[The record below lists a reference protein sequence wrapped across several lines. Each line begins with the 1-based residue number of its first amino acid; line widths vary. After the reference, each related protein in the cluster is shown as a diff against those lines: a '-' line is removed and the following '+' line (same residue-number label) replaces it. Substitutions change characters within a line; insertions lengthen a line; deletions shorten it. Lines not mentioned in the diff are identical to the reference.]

1 MVVRVWRGK
10 TRNVDADAYQEYLSS
25 YDGYRK
31 TRGYAGT
38 LLLRKEAQE
47 ETEFVLISLW
57 TSMDAIARYAGPD
70 VEKANLHD
78 FDKAVLT
85 SADPKAVHFTLAHG
99 DLPLLAEA
107 GGEG

>member
-10 TRNVDADAYQEYLSS
+10 TRAVDADGYQDYLRS
-25 YDGYRK
+25 YEGYRK
-31 TRGYAGT
+31 TPGYVGS

-57 TSMDAIARYAGPD
+57 TSMDAIAAYAGAD

-78 FDKAVLT
+78 YDKAVLT
-85 SADPKAVHFTLAHG
+85 AADPKAAHYTLAHG
-99 DLPLLAEA
+99 DLPLPEMK
-107 GGEG
+107 